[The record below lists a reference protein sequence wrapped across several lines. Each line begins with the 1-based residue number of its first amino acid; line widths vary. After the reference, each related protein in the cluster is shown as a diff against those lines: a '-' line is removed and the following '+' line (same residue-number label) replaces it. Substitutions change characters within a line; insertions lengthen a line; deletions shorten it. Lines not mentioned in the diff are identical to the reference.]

1 MLVWCERKTLLAGCS
16 RIELG
21 GNGSLCFGDLERAV
35 FNSKKKGV
43 SCVHVKIY
51 FSVIRFNLSLLL
63 LLVLFE
69 GHIGQS

>member
-1 MLVWCERKTLLAGCS
+1 MEAFALGAWSVQCS
-16 RIELG
+16 T
-21 GNGSLCFGDLERAV
+21 V
-35 FNSKKKGV
+35 KKGV

>member
-1 MLVWCERKTLLAGCS
+1 MLVWCERKALLAGCS
-16 RIELG
+16 RTELG

-35 FNSKKKGV
+35 FNSKKGV